1 MSFPATSQALSA
13 AFTFGIVFNSASAA
27 LYICIQG
34 QGTKVFR
41 DGLRL
46 VLITFLAGAA
56 LWAQIDFI
64 ATLIDPSSSLGCQVA
79 VTFASSFDQIAR
91 LALEQ
96 YLLWAINSGLKPSS
110 DTFIPQALLVIRLL
124 VGVVF
129 VAFQRTQ
136 MLPVCQ
142 PSNNMT
148 AIGIAVGATDAVILT
163 LFVLRAFTTGL
174 VRDYR
179 EKRPGHQRAMAVLML
194 LVGLA
199 LWTGASVPLF
209 LGIPTIDIIWR
220 TALPAVAL
228 SLLLALV
235 AAFLGPLVLTKA
247 HASGLPQNSASL
259 PDDFQDPTTQSRD
272 ISSSES
278 NFPPNRYE
286 DLKTG
291 TTTSITATRAFN
303 AGNGAAGAGF
313 AGAAV
318 GAMAWQERKSS
329 EGNTRAQ
336 YQRPR
341 GDAHT
346 GGITAGKLVISH
358 PILQKVGEDSPFNK
372 IATIDLATAARNE
385 KERRNL
391 AALQEPTALIAQRA
405 APRPPG
411 LTAEEAI
418 RRSQSKMRRKEIGR
432 TSQDSTEPRS
442 SDEPDRL
449 LPSATVTSS
458 QTSPGIDSLRRRSP
472 RQSPNELSVAA
483 EEDQSS
489 RGASLQAAQVQ
500 QRILEEK
507 QLPPRRSLESSSSQ
521 QTAVPSDS
529 PSQTSFASPSSG
541 KQTGSPPRPEL
552 PSTWPKQ
559 TSVRDTIR
567 PSRMQAMAARNLP
580 GSSPQQVQ
588 NDTSSSPETSQPL
601 PPLQRRGTVG
611 LPSNPRAQGVKTAVQ
626 DGESQPTVL
635 FMNQIQYNNPAAVQS
650 IIDGAAGKLL
660 VTANV
665 RPDDPSLDLVK
676 GRDSVVHRP
685 RPIPRQ
691 QESDRQLFPS
701 EPSPRG
707 HVRNRSGGSIASR
720 KSILRSTPGSPT
732 QLPALPPLPKSA
744 GQPLRPLPNDT
755 RSMTFDEK
763 MELFF
768 PGAPKSANATVNG
781 LRGSIPELPPLP
793 AAYATEKV
801 KSTDEG
807 SGAELAQRTLSKRSI
822 ASSQR
827 TSLRTQS
834 IFEIEDGP
842 VHMPD
847 IRYTSKFS
855 VDTYTTTER
864 VAADDVHDSW
874 IPIMPERSL
883 SEVSHDGA
891 RRRSSPVIPVTGT
904 RMSVISD
911 ARTRDEEMTTNWGS
925 IHSPVAAVNI
935 KQARQVP
942 VSTYIQ
948 NPDSGHE
955 PRNVSMLDQNDGK
968 EVMTIMLDSSMEHD
982 MSMATVSW
990 FDDQQ
995 HPDSSNDSNHQWHH
1009 RLGEQCTTFSTRKER
1024 VVSRRM
1030 PPPTP
1035 LLLNSTSKNSVIVAA
1050 EPSPLDS
1057 PQEAYKV
1064 IQQQLKQLEEMD
1076 RDPMQ
1081 DESERLRLLERL
1093 EQEMGQQESQWH
1105 DMQNGFS
1112 RDSVSTAETRLSRQ
1126 SEVEKV
1132 SGGTQSRHSQSS
1144 SIAADRRASRRARLQ
1159 SSVRPSRD
1167 SVSDTTSSTAG
1178 ESRPQSRW
1186 QQKLADAEFEYADNA
1201 ADLTT
1206 TKPFLNFLSVSMPKG
1221 HLGSPTPPD
1230 TDESEDEGRDFHS
1243 RAKAVLSRK
1252 NAPCA
1257 KLWKPAPPEAPAS
1270 MNNHLWVAHERVR
1283 APVAPEDL
1291 PGLSVRPAVRKTT
1304 GTLEIES
1311 TRLWNRRNSFAAK
1324 PHSVTVGLWRGSPLP
1339 VPAAQQVKSRPVTQ
1353 RPPRKNKH
1361 VTLLPDI
1368 IESPKEIPNRRGTL
1382 GIFQFPWGEQSDTA
1396 TIQMRPTMFM
1406 AMPGTMSS
1414 GGPAIQAVLEARAK
1428 QLEAEEYSASFFDD
1442 YDEEDDMVS
1451 SSDDDYDY
1459 QEDDED
1465 VEEAVP
1471 EYDEDG
1477 SDYNQEGSDD
1487 DNDDDVDF
1495 DESTLWEI
1503 ASLLKSDQV
1512 PSKNSLLPQP
1522 HPEPQPTIEEFF
1534 FEPLGFEEDIDKRP
1548 FDNQFDPNVGYDS
1561 ISIALDSEESP
1572 SLPRAIGLWT
1582 ETLEET
1588 TVSQGLG
1595 LPEVDDTTWDRY
1607 LPTAEPLL
1615 RNKPKK
1621 VEAAVIQS
1629 TDLWSSPSS
1638 PVKAPALML
1647 WAAPKLASAPSG
1659 KSANSPTEPLWTAKG
1674 TVMTEESHGL
1684 YSPSH
1689 VRSEY
1694 RTTTAEPAAQGLFR
1708 KPRSA
1713 EERPVEL
1720 LTSSSLWTAPL
1731 ETEPEQIWLLAAS
1744 MPQAVDKAKLEDVSA
1759 GQSSII
1765 EAVENVYPRATT
1777 SRSLWVAP
1785 SQPAEKAVGGLFD
1798 ASAFR
1803 QDFRTTSASPA
1814 ALELVRKPRQ
1824 VVEAVPEIPPST
1836 LLWSQDRLAKA
1847 KHADTFWITS
1857 ASNVQKGI
1865 SPAAA
1870 AFLWVAPTANAS
1882 HNPIGLYQSGQ
1893 LRTGFRT
1900 TSAAPAA
1907 RETPRKA
1914 RVNEEPLAKLNSSTL
1929 WKQESDASDE
1939 HNWLSFA
1946 GNEPRGQDSP
1956 SYRKSIASESASPTD
1971 STGLSSSMDSSVISS
1986 ISLPKDRFP
1995 DHQEPEQPT
2004 APESSAY
2011 TQGMLEVS
2019 PDIKIMTLAGVSDQV
2034 EPSKTRL
2041 RRSTKT
2047 TSADWDTELLF
2058 AVVAGQT
2065 RQHQRPQAATTPAH
2079 GDDSHGQTINASRP
2093 RCPEATA
2100 AEWDL
2105 ALAEALSSGTQTA
2118 GMTQSGGVEGSVQ
2131 SEPLLPTISL
2141 WLQPSKKADIQGF
2154 LWTQAMPMNQKL
2166 GMPPSIE
2173 NRLGDIETQRL
2184 RRKRVRAFIPKSRRA
2199 EIRYQIA
2206 AIEAGADPATVGLVN
2221 FSGHSLWTAE
2231 DASRPESVH
2240 LRGQGR
2246 DWLRL

>member
-27 LYICIQG
+27 LYLCIQG

-136 MLPVCQ
+136 VLPVCQ

-148 AIGIAVGATDAVILT
+148 AIGIAVGATDAVILA
-163 LFVLRAFTTGL
+163 LFVLRAFKTGL

-179 EKRPGHQRAMAVLML
+179 EKRPGHQRARAVLML

-220 TALPAVAL
+220 TALPAAAL

-259 PDDFQDPTTQSRD
+259 PDDFQDPTSQSRD
-272 ISSSES
+272 LSSSES

-313 AGAAV
+313 AGVAV
-318 GAMAWQERKSS
+318 GAMAWQERQSS
-329 EGNTRAQ
+329 EGNSRAQ

-341 GDAHT
+341 GDATT
-346 GGITAGKLVISH
+346 GGTTAGKLIISH
-358 PILQKVGEDSPFNK
+358 PILQNVGEDSPFNK

-432 TSQDSTEPRS
+432 TSQDSTEPRL
-442 SDEPDRL
+442 SDEPNRL
-449 LPSATVTSS
+449 MPSATVTSS

-483 EEDQSS
+483 EEDQLPS
-489 RGASLQAAQVQ
+489 GASLQAAHVQ
-500 QRILEEK
+500 HRTLEEK

-521 QTAVPSDS
+521 QTAVPSIS
-529 PSQTSFASPSSG
+529 SSQTSFASPSPG

-580 GSSPQQVQ
+580 GTSPQQAQ
-588 NDTSSSPETSQPL
+588 RDKNSSSETPQPL

-611 LPSNPRAQGVKTAVQ
+611 LPSNPRAQGMKTAVQ

-665 RPDDPSLDLVK
+665 RPDDPSLDLGK
-676 GRDSVVHRP
+676 GRESVVHRP

-701 EPSPRG
+701 EQSPRG

-763 MELFF
+763 MDLFF
-768 PGAPKSANATVNG
+768 PGAPRSANTTVNG
-781 LRGSIPELPPLP
+781 LRGSIPDLPPLP
-793 AAYATEKV
+793 AAYAMEKL

-807 SGAELAQRTLSKRSI
+807 SGAEVAQRALSKRSI

-827 TSLRTQS
+827 TSLRTRS
-834 IFEIEDGP
+834 IFEIEDEP
-842 VHMPD
+842 VHKPD
-847 IRYTSKFS
+847 TRYTSKFS

-874 IPIMPERSL
+874 IPIMPERPL

-891 RRRSSPVIPVTGT
+891 RRRSSPVIPVTGA

-911 ARTRDEEMTTNWGS
+911 ARTRDEETTTNWGS

-948 NPDSGHE
+948 NPDSGQE

-982 MSMATVSW
+982 MSMATASW

-995 HPDSSNDSNHQWHH
+995 YPDSSNNLNHRWHH

-1035 LLLNSTSKNSVIVAA
+1035 LLLNSTSKNSVLVAA

-1112 RDSVSTAETRLSRQ
+1112 RDSVSTAETRSSRQ
-1126 SEVEKV
+1126 SEVEKI
-1132 SGGTQSRHSQSS
+1132 SRGTQSRHSQSS

-1159 SSVRPSRD
+1159 NSVRPSRD
-1167 SVSDTTSSTAG
+1167 SISDTTSSTAG

-1186 QQKLADAEFEYADNA
+1186 QQKLADAEYEYAENA

-1206 TKPFLNFLSVSMPKG
+1206 TKPFLNFLSVSMPKA

-1230 TDESEDEGRDFHS
+1230 TDESADEGRDFHS

-1257 KLWKPAPPEAPAS
+1257 KLWKPTPPEAPAFIS
-1270 MNNHLWVAHERVR
+1270 NHLWVAHERVR

-1291 PGLSVRPAVRKTT
+1291 PCLSVRPAVRKTT

-1339 VPAAQQVKSRPVTQ
+1339 VLAAQQVKPRPVTQ

-1368 IESPKEIPNRRGTL
+1368 IESPKEMPNKRGTL
-1382 GIFQFPWGEQSDTA
+1382 GIFQFPWGERSDTA
-1396 TIQMRPTMFM
+1396 TIQMRPTMFT

-1442 YDEEDDMVS
+1442 YDEEDDMDS

-1477 SDYNQEGSDD
+1477 SAYNQEGSDD

-1522 HPEPQPTIEEFF
+1522 HPEPQPSIEEFF

-1548 FDNQFDPNVGYDS
+1548 FDNQYDSNVSYDS
-1561 ISIALDSEESP
+1561 ISIALDGDESP
-1572 SLPRAIGLWT
+1572 SLPRATGLWT
-1582 ETLEET
+1582 ETREGPA
-1588 TVSQGLG
+1588 VSRELG
-1595 LPEVDDTTWDRY
+1595 LPEVDDATWERY
-1607 LPTAEPLL
+1607 LPTTEPLL
-1615 RNKPKK
+1615 R
-1621 VEAAVIQS
+1621 
-1629 TDLWSSPSS
+1629 
-1638 PVKAPALML
+1638 
-1647 WAAPKLASAPSG
+1647 
-1659 KSANSPTEPLWTAKG
+1659 
-1674 TVMTEESHGL
+1674 
-1684 YSPSH
+1684 
-1689 VRSEY
+1689 
-1694 RTTTAEPAAQGLFR
+1694 
-1708 KPRSA
+1708 
-1713 EERPVEL
+1713 
-1720 LTSSSLWTAPL
+1720 
-1731 ETEPEQIWLLAAS
+1731 
-1744 MPQAVDKAKLEDVSA
+1744 
-1759 GQSSII
+1759 
-1765 EAVENVYPRATT
+1765 
-1777 SRSLWVAP
+1777 
-1785 SQPAEKAVGGLFD
+1785 
-1798 ASAFR
+1798 
-1803 QDFRTTSASPA
+1803 
-1814 ALELVRKPRQ
+1814 
-1824 VVEAVPEIPPST
+1824 
-1836 LLWSQDRLAKA
+1836 
-1847 KHADTFWITS
+1847 
-1857 ASNVQKGI
+1857 
-1865 SPAAA
+1865 
-1870 AFLWVAPTANAS
+1870 
-1882 HNPIGLYQSGQ
+1882 
-1893 LRTGFRT
+1893 
-1900 TSAAPAA
+1900 
-1907 RETPRKA
+1907 
-1914 RVNEEPLAKLNSSTL
+1914 
-1929 WKQESDASDE
+1929 
-1939 HNWLSFA
+1939 
-1946 GNEPRGQDSP
+1946 
-1956 SYRKSIASESASPTD
+1956 
-1971 STGLSSSMDSSVISS
+1971 
-1986 ISLPKDRFP
+1986 
-1995 DHQEPEQPT
+1995 
-2004 APESSAY
+2004 
-2011 TQGMLEVS
+2011 
-2019 PDIKIMTLAGVSDQV
+2019 
-2034 EPSKTRL
+2034 
-2041 RRSTKT
+2041 
-2047 TSADWDTELLF
+2047 
-2058 AVVAGQT
+2058 
-2065 RQHQRPQAATTPAH
+2065 
-2079 GDDSHGQTINASRP
+2079 
-2093 RCPEATA
+2093 
-2100 AEWDL
+2100 
-2105 ALAEALSSGTQTA
+2105 
-2118 GMTQSGGVEGSVQ
+2118 
-2131 SEPLLPTISL
+2131 
-2141 WLQPSKKADIQGF
+2141 
-2154 LWTQAMPMNQKL
+2154 TQAMSARSTVQQRQSLPQKGFVESHAL
-2166 GMPPSIE
+2166 
-2173 NRLGDIETQRL
+2173 QRS
-2184 RRKRVRAFIPKSRRA
+2184 VRS
-2199 EIRYQIA
+2199 
-2206 AIEAGADPATVGLVN
+2206 
-2221 FSGHSLWTAE
+2221 SS
-2231 DASRPESVH
+2231 
-2240 LRGQGR
+2240 
-2246 DWLRL
+2246 

>member
-27 LYICIQG
+27 LYLCIQG

-136 MLPVCQ
+136 VLPVCQ

-148 AIGIAVGATDAVILT
+148 AIGIAVGATDAVILA
-163 LFVLRAFTTGL
+163 LFVLRAFKTGL

-179 EKRPGHQRAMAVLML
+179 EKRPGHQRARAVLML

-220 TALPAVAL
+220 TALPAAAL
-228 SLLLALV
+228 SLLLA
-235 AAFLGPLVLTKA
+235 
-247 HASGLPQNSASL
+247 
-259 PDDFQDPTTQSRD
+259 
-272 ISSSES
+272 
-278 NFPPNRYE
+278 
-286 DLKTG
+286 
-291 TTTSITATRAFN
+291 TRAFD

-313 AGAAV
+313 AGVAV
-318 GAMAWQERKSS
+318 GAMAWQERQSS
-329 EGNTRAQ
+329 EGNSRAQ

-341 GDAHT
+341 GDATT
-346 GGITAGKLVISH
+346 GGTTAGKLIISH
-358 PILQKVGEDSPFNK
+358 PILQNVGEDSPFNK

-442 SDEPDRL
+442 SDEPNRL
-449 LPSATVTSS
+449 MPSATVTSS

-483 EEDQSS
+483 EEDQLPS
-489 RGASLQAAQVQ
+489 GASLQAAHVQ
-500 QRILEEK
+500 HRTLEEK

-521 QTAVPSDS
+521 QTAVPSIS
-529 PSQTSFASPSSG
+529 SSQTSFASPSPG

-580 GSSPQQVQ
+580 GTSPQQAQ
-588 NDTSSSPETSQPL
+588 RDKNSSSEMPQPL

-611 LPSNPRAQGVKTAVQ
+611 LPSNPRAQGMKTAVQ

-665 RPDDPSLDLVK
+665 RPDDPSLDL
-676 GRDSVVHRP
+676 
-685 RPIPRQ
+685 
-691 QESDRQLFPS
+691 
-701 EPSPRG
+701 
-707 HVRNRSGGSIASR
+707 
-720 KSILRSTPGSPT
+720 
-732 QLPALPPLPKSA
+732 

-763 MELFF
+763 MDLFF
-768 PGAPKSANATVNG
+768 PGAPQSANATVNG
-781 LRGSIPELPPLP
+781 LRGSIPDLPPLP
-793 AAYATEKV
+793 AAYATEKL
-801 KSTDEG
+801 KSTDER
-807 SGAELAQRTLSKRSI
+807 SGAEVARRALSKRSI

-827 TSLRTQS
+827 TSLQTRS
-834 IFEIEDGP
+834 IFEIEDEP
-842 VHMPD
+842 VHKPD
-847 IRYTSKFS
+847 TRYTSKFS

-874 IPIMPERSL
+874 IPIMPERPL

-891 RRRSSPVIPVTGT
+891 RRRSSPVIPVTGA

-911 ARTRDEEMTTNWGS
+911 ARTRDEETTTNWGS

-948 NPDSGHE
+948 NPDSGQE
-955 PRNVSMLDQNDGK
+955 PRNVSMLEQNDGK

-982 MSMATVSW
+982 MSIATASW

-995 HPDSSNDSNHQWHH
+995 YPDSSNDLNHRWHH

-1035 LLLNSTSKNSVIVAA
+1035 LLLNSTSKNSVLVAA

-1112 RDSVSTAETRLSRQ
+1112 RDSVSTAETRSSRQ
-1126 SEVEKV
+1126 SEVEKI
-1132 SGGTQSRHSQSS
+1132 SRGTQSRHSQSS

-1167 SVSDTTSSTAG
+1167 SISDTTSTAG

-1186 QQKLADAEFEYADNA
+1186 QQKLADAEYEYAENA

-1206 TKPFLNFLSVSMPKG
+1206 TKPFLNFLSVSMPKA

-1230 TDESEDEGRDFHS
+1230 TDESADEGRDFHS

-1257 KLWKPAPPEAPAS
+1257 KLWKPTPPEAPAFIS
-1270 MNNHLWVAHERVR
+1270 NHLWVAHERVR

-1291 PGLSVRPAVRKTT
+1291 PCLSIRPAVRKTT

-1339 VPAAQQVKSRPVTQ
+1339 VLAAQQVKPRPVTQ

-1368 IESPKEIPNRRGTL
+1368 IESPKEMPNKRGTL
-1382 GIFQFPWGEQSDTA
+1382 GIFQFPWGERSDTA
-1396 TIQMRPTMFM
+1396 TIQMRPTMFT

-1442 YDEEDDMVS
+1442 YDEEDDMDS

-1477 SDYNQEGSDD
+1477 SAYNQEGSDD

-1548 FDNQFDPNVGYDS
+1548 FDNQYDSNISYDS
-1561 ISIALDSEESP
+1561 ISIALDGDESP
-1572 SLPRAIGLWT
+1572 SLPRATGLWT
-1582 ETLEET
+1582 ETWEGPA
-1588 TVSQGLG
+1588 VSRELG
-1595 LPEVDDTTWDRY
+1595 LPEVDDATWERY
-1607 LPTAEPLL
+1607 LSTTEPLL
-1615 RNKPKK
+1615 RSKPET

-1629 TDLWSSPSS
+1629 TQLWSSPSS
-1638 PVKAPALML
+1638 PVKAPASIL
-1647 WAAPKLASAPSG
+1647 WAAPKLASAPTSR
-1659 KSANSPTEPLWTAKG
+1659 SASSPIEPLWTAMV
-1674 TVMTEESHGL
+1674 TVMTEKSHGL

-1694 RTTTAEPAAQGLFR
+1694 RTTTAEPVAKGLRR

-1731 ETEPEQIWLLAAS
+1731 QTESEQIWVLAAS
-1744 MPQAVDKAKLEDVSA
+1744 MPQAVDKAKLEDING

-1765 EAVENVYPRATT
+1765 EAVKNVYPRATT
-1777 SRSLWVAP
+1777 SCSLWVAP
-1785 SQPAEKAVGGLFD
+1785 SPRVEKAARGLFD

-1814 ALELVRKPRQ
+1814 ALQLVRKPRQ
-1824 VVEAVPEIPPST
+1824 VVEAVSEIPPST
-1836 LLWSQDRLAKA
+1836 LLWSQGRPARA
-1847 KHADTFWITS
+1847 KHADIFWITS
-1857 ASNVQKGI
+1857 ASNVQKGS
-1865 SPAAA
+1865 SPAAGP
-1870 AFLWVAPTANAS
+1870 FLWVAPTVNAS

-1893 LRTGFRT
+1893 LRTSFRT

-1907 RETPRKA
+1907 LETPHKA
-1914 RVNEEPLAKLNSSTL
+1914 RVNEEPLAKLSSSTL

-1939 HNWLSFA
+1939 YNWLSFA
-1946 GNEPRGQDSP
+1946 SKESRGQYSP
-1956 SYRKSIASESASPTD
+1956 SRRSSIASESVSPTE
-1971 STGLSSSMDSSVISS
+1971 SIGLSSSMDSSSITSS
-1986 ISLPKDRFP
+1986 SLLKDGFP
-1995 DHQEPEQPT
+1995 GFQAPEQPT
-2004 APESSAY
+2004 ALEASADDHG
-2011 TQGMLEVS
+2011 TLELS
-2019 PDIKIMTLAGVSDQV
+2019 PDIKTPTLAEVSDKV
-2034 EPSKTRL
+2034 EPPETRL

-2065 RQHQRPQAATTPAH
+2065 RQHQQPQAAATLAH
-2079 GDDSHGQTINASRP
+2079 GDDSSDQTIHASRP
-2093 RCPEATA
+2093 RRPETTA
-2100 AEWDL
+2100 AEWDM
-2105 ALAEALSSGTQTA
+2105 ALTDALTSGTHT
-2118 GMTQSGGVEGSVQ
+2118 GGTTQSGRVEESIQ
-2131 SEPLLPTISL
+2131 SEPLLPTTSL
-2141 WLQPSKKADIQGF
+2141 WLQPSSKADTQGF
-2154 LWTQAMPMNQKL
+2154 LWTRAMPTNQKL
-2166 GMPPSIE
+2166 DMAPSIE
-2173 NRLGDIETQRL
+2173 NRLDDIESQRL
-2184 RRKRVRAFIPKSRRA
+2184 RRKRVRALIPKSRRA
-2199 EIRYQIA
+2199 EIRHQIA

-2221 FSGHSLWTAE
+2221 FFGHTLWTAE
-2231 DASRPESVH
+2231 DASRPESLD

>member
-27 LYICIQG
+27 LYLCIQG

-136 MLPVCQ
+136 VLPVCQ

-148 AIGIAVGATDAVILT
+148 AIGIAVGATDAVILA
-163 LFVLRAFTTGL
+163 LFVLRAFKTGL

-179 EKRPGHQRAMAVLML
+179 EKRPGHQRARAVLML

-220 TALPAVAL
+220 TALPAAAL
-228 SLLLALV
+228 SLLL
-235 AAFLGPLVLTKA
+235 
-247 HASGLPQNSASL
+247 
-259 PDDFQDPTTQSRD
+259 
-272 ISSSES
+272 
-278 NFPPNRYE
+278 
-286 DLKTG
+286 
-291 TTTSITATRAFN
+291 ATRAFN

-313 AGAAV
+313 AGVAV
-318 GAMAWQERKSS
+318 GAMAWQERQSS
-329 EGNTRAQ
+329 EGNSRAQ

-341 GDAHT
+341 GDATT
-346 GGITAGKLVISH
+346 GGTTAGKLIISH
-358 PILQKVGEDSPFNK
+358 PILQNVGEDSPFNK

-432 TSQDSTEPRS
+432 TSQDSTEPR
-442 SDEPDRL
+442 L
-449 LPSATVTSS
+449 
-458 QTSPGIDSLRRRSP
+458 
-472 RQSPNELSVAA
+472 
-483 EEDQSS
+483 
-489 RGASLQAAQVQ
+489 
-500 QRILEEK
+500 
-507 QLPPRRSLESSSSQ
+507 
-521 QTAVPSDS
+521 
-529 PSQTSFASPSSG
+529 
-541 KQTGSPPRPEL
+541 
-552 PSTWPKQ
+552 
-559 TSVRDTIR
+559 
-567 PSRMQAMAARNLP
+567 
-580 GSSPQQVQ
+580 
-588 NDTSSSPETSQPL
+588 
-601 PPLQRRGTVG
+601 RGTVG
-611 LPSNPRAQGVKTAVQ
+611 LPSNPRAQGMKTAVQ

-665 RPDDPSLDLVK
+665 RPDDPSLDL
-676 GRDSVVHRP
+676 
-685 RPIPRQ
+685 
-691 QESDRQLFPS
+691 
-701 EPSPRG
+701 
-707 HVRNRSGGSIASR
+707 
-720 KSILRSTPGSPT
+720 
-732 QLPALPPLPKSA
+732 

-763 MELFF
+763 MDLFF
-768 PGAPKSANATVNG
+768 PGAPRSANTTVNG
-781 LRGSIPELPPLP
+781 LRGSIPDLPPLP
-793 AAYATEKV
+793 AAYAMEKL

-807 SGAELAQRTLSKRSI
+807 SGAEVAQRALSKRSI

-827 TSLRTQS
+827 TSLRTRS
-834 IFEIEDGP
+834 IFEIEDEP
-842 VHMPD
+842 VHKPD
-847 IRYTSKFS
+847 TRYTSKFS

-874 IPIMPERSL
+874 IPIMPERPL

-891 RRRSSPVIPVTGT
+891 RRRSSPVIPVTGA

-911 ARTRDEEMTTNWGS
+911 ARTRDEETTTNWGS

-948 NPDSGHE
+948 NPDSGQE

-982 MSMATVSW
+982 MSMATASW

-995 HPDSSNDSNHQWHH
+995 YPDSSNNLNHRWHH

-1035 LLLNSTSKNSVIVAA
+1035 LLLNSTSKNSVLVAA

-1112 RDSVSTAETRLSRQ
+1112 RDSVSTAETRSSRQ
-1126 SEVEKV
+1126 SEVEKI
-1132 SGGTQSRHSQSS
+1132 SRGTQSRHSQSS

-1159 SSVRPSRD
+1159 NSVRPSRD
-1167 SVSDTTSSTAG
+1167 SISDTTSSTAG

-1186 QQKLADAEFEYADNA
+1186 QQKLADAEYEYAENA

-1206 TKPFLNFLSVSMPKG
+1206 TKPFLNFLSVSMPKA

-1230 TDESEDEGRDFHS
+1230 TDESADEGRDFHS

-1257 KLWKPAPPEAPAS
+1257 KLWKPTPPEAPAFIS
-1270 MNNHLWVAHERVR
+1270 NHLWVAHERVR

-1291 PGLSVRPAVRKTT
+1291 PCLSVRPAVRKTT

-1339 VPAAQQVKSRPVTQ
+1339 VLAAQQVKPRPVTQ

-1368 IESPKEIPNRRGTL
+1368 IESPKEMPNKRGTL
-1382 GIFQFPWGEQSDTA
+1382 GIFQFPWGERSDTA
-1396 TIQMRPTMFM
+1396 TIQMRPTMFT

-1442 YDEEDDMVS
+1442 YDEEDDMDS

-1477 SDYNQEGSDD
+1477 SAYNQEGSDD

-1522 HPEPQPTIEEFF
+1522 HPEPQPSIEEFF

-1548 FDNQFDPNVGYDS
+1548 FDNQYDSNVSYDS
-1561 ISIALDSEESP
+1561 ISIALDGDESP
-1572 SLPRAIGLWT
+1572 SLPRATGLWT
-1582 ETLEET
+1582 ETREGPA
-1588 TVSQGLG
+1588 VSRELG
-1595 LPEVDDTTWDRY
+1595 LPEVDDATWERY
-1607 LPTAEPLL
+1607 LPTTEPLL
-1615 RNKPKK
+1615 RSKPET

-1629 TDLWSSPSS
+1629 TQLWSSPSS
-1638 PVKAPALML
+1638 PVKAPASML
-1647 WAAPKLASAPSG
+1647 WAAPKLASAPTSR
-1659 KSANSPTEPLWTAKG
+1659 SASSPIEPLWTAMV
-1674 TVMTEESHGL
+1674 TVMTEKPHGL

-1694 RTTTAEPAAQGLFR
+1694 RTTTAEPAAKGLRR

-1731 ETEPEQIWLLAAS
+1731 QTESEQIWVLAAS
-1744 MPQAVDKAKLEDVSA
+1744 MPQAVDKAKLEDING

-1777 SRSLWVAP
+1777 SCSLWVAP
-1785 SQPAEKAVGGLFD
+1785 SQRAEKAVRGLFD

-1824 VVEAVPEIPPST
+1824 VVEAVSEIPPST
-1836 LLWSQDRLAKA
+1836 LLWSQGRPARA
-1847 KHADTFWITS
+1847 KHADIFWITS
-1857 ASNVQKGI
+1857 ASNVQKGS
-1865 SPAAA
+1865 SPAAGP
-1870 AFLWVAPTANAS
+1870 FLWVAPTVNAS

-1893 LRTGFRT
+1893 LRTSFRT

-1907 RETPRKA
+1907 LETPHKA
-1914 RVNEEPLAKLNSSTL
+1914 RVNEEPLAILSSSTL

-1939 HNWLSFA
+1939 YNWLSFA
-1946 GNEPRGQDSP
+1946 SKESRGQYSP
-1956 SYRKSIASESASPTD
+1956 SRRSSIASESVSPTE
-1971 STGLSSSMDSSVISS
+1971 SIGLSSSMDSSSITSS
-1986 ISLPKDRFP
+1986 SLLKDGFP
-1995 DHQEPEQPT
+1995 GFQEPEQPT
-2004 APESSAY
+2004 ALEESADDHG
-2011 TQGMLEVS
+2011 TLELS
-2019 PDIKIMTLAGVSDQV
+2019 PDIKTPTLAEVSDKV
-2034 EPSKTRL
+2034 EPPKTRL

-2065 RQHQRPQAATTPAH
+2065 RQHQQPQAAATPAH
-2079 GDDSHGQTINASRP
+2079 GDDSSDQTIHASRP
-2093 RCPEATA
+2093 RRPDITA
-2100 AEWDL
+2100 AEWDM
-2105 ALAEALSSGTQTA
+2105 ALTDALTSGTHTA
-2118 GMTQSGGVEGSVQ
+2118 GTTQSGRVEESVQ
-2131 SEPLLPTISL
+2131 SEPLLPTTSL
-2141 WLQPSKKADIQGF
+2141 WLQPSSKADTQGF
-2154 LWTQAMPMNQKL
+2154 LWTRAMPTNQKL
-2166 GMPPSIE
+2166 DMAPSIE
-2173 NRLGDIETQRL
+2173 NRLDDIESQRL
-2184 RRKRVRAFIPKSRRA
+2184 RRKRVRALIPKSRRA
-2199 EIRYQIA
+2199 EIRHQIA

-2221 FSGHSLWTAE
+2221 FSGHTLWTAE
-2231 DASRPESVH
+2231 DASRPESLY

>member
-27 LYICIQG
+27 LYLCIQG

-136 MLPVCQ
+136 VLPVCQ

-148 AIGIAVGATDAVILT
+148 AIGIAVGATDAVILA
-163 LFVLRAFTTGL
+163 LFVLRAFKTGL

-179 EKRPGHQRAMAVLML
+179 EKRPGHQRARAVLML

-220 TALPAVAL
+220 TALPAAAL

-259 PDDFQDPTTQSRD
+259 PDDFQDPTSQSRD
-272 ISSSES
+272 LSSSES

-313 AGAAV
+313 AGVAV
-318 GAMAWQERKSS
+318 GAMAWQERQSS
-329 EGNTRAQ
+329 EGNSRAQ

-341 GDAHT
+341 GDATT
-346 GGITAGKLVISH
+346 GGTTAGKLIISH
-358 PILQKVGEDSPFNK
+358 PILQNVGEDSPFNK

-432 TSQDSTEPRS
+432 TSQDSTEPRL
-442 SDEPDRL
+442 SDEPNRL
-449 LPSATVTSS
+449 MPSATVTSS

-483 EEDQSS
+483 EEDQLPS
-489 RGASLQAAQVQ
+489 GASLQAAHVQ
-500 QRILEEK
+500 HRTLEEK

-521 QTAVPSDS
+521 QTAVPSIS
-529 PSQTSFASPSSG
+529 SSQTSFASPSPG

-580 GSSPQQVQ
+580 GTSPQQAQ
-588 NDTSSSPETSQPL
+588 RDKNSSSETPQPL

-611 LPSNPRAQGVKTAVQ
+611 LPSNPRAQGMKTAVQ

-665 RPDDPSLDLVK
+665 RPDDPSLDLGK
-676 GRDSVVHRP
+676 GRESVVHRP

-701 EPSPRG
+701 EQSPRG

-763 MELFF
+763 MDLFF
-768 PGAPKSANATVNG
+768 PGAPRSANTTVNG
-781 LRGSIPELPPLP
+781 LRGSIPDLPPLP
-793 AAYATEKV
+793 AAYAMEKL

-807 SGAELAQRTLSKRSI
+807 SGAEVAQRALSKRSI

-827 TSLRTQS
+827 TSLRTRS
-834 IFEIEDGP
+834 IFEIEDEP
-842 VHMPD
+842 VHKPD
-847 IRYTSKFS
+847 TRYTSKFS

-874 IPIMPERSL
+874 IPIMPERPL

-891 RRRSSPVIPVTGT
+891 RRRSSPVIPVTGA

-911 ARTRDEEMTTNWGS
+911 ARTRDEETTTNWGS

-948 NPDSGHE
+948 NPDSGQE

-982 MSMATVSW
+982 MSMATASW

-995 HPDSSNDSNHQWHH
+995 YPDSSNNLNHRWHH

-1035 LLLNSTSKNSVIVAA
+1035 LLLNSTSKNSVLVAA

-1112 RDSVSTAETRLSRQ
+1112 RDSVSTAETRSSRQ
-1126 SEVEKV
+1126 SEVEKI
-1132 SGGTQSRHSQSS
+1132 SRGTQSRHSQSS

-1159 SSVRPSRD
+1159 NSVRPSRD
-1167 SVSDTTSSTAG
+1167 SISDTTSSTAG

-1186 QQKLADAEFEYADNA
+1186 QQKLADAEYEYAENA

-1206 TKPFLNFLSVSMPKG
+1206 TKPFLNFLSVSMPKA

-1230 TDESEDEGRDFHS
+1230 TDESADEGRDFHS

-1257 KLWKPAPPEAPAS
+1257 KLWKPTPPEAPAFIS
-1270 MNNHLWVAHERVR
+1270 NHLWVAHERVR

-1291 PGLSVRPAVRKTT
+1291 PCLSVRPAVRKTT

-1339 VPAAQQVKSRPVTQ
+1339 VLAAQQVKPRPVTQ

-1368 IESPKEIPNRRGTL
+1368 IESPKEMPNKRGTL
-1382 GIFQFPWGEQSDTA
+1382 GIFQFPWGERSDTA
-1396 TIQMRPTMFM
+1396 TIQMRPTMFT

-1442 YDEEDDMVS
+1442 YDEEDDMDS

-1477 SDYNQEGSDD
+1477 SAYNQEGSDD

-1522 HPEPQPTIEEFF
+1522 HPEPQPSIEEFF

-1548 FDNQFDPNVGYDS
+1548 FDNQYDSNVSYDS
-1561 ISIALDSEESP
+1561 ISIALDGDESP
-1572 SLPRAIGLWT
+1572 SLPRATGLWT
-1582 ETLEET
+1582 ETREGPA
-1588 TVSQGLG
+1588 VSRELG
-1595 LPEVDDTTWDRY
+1595 LPEVDDATWERY
-1607 LPTAEPLL
+1607 LPTTEPLL
-1615 RNKPKK
+1615 R
-1621 VEAAVIQS
+1621 I
-1629 TDLWSSPSS
+1629 
-1638 PVKAPALML
+1638 
-1647 WAAPKLASAPSG
+1647 
-1659 KSANSPTEPLWTAKG
+1659 
-1674 TVMTEESHGL
+1674 MTEKPHGL

-1694 RTTTAEPAAQGLFR
+1694 RTTTAEPAAKGLRR

-1731 ETEPEQIWLLAAS
+1731 QTESEQIWVLAAS
-1744 MPQAVDKAKLEDVSA
+1744 MPQAVDKAKLEDING

-1777 SRSLWVAP
+1777 SCSLWVAP
-1785 SQPAEKAVGGLFD
+1785 SQRAEKAVRGLFD

-1824 VVEAVPEIPPST
+1824 VVEAVSEIPPST
-1836 LLWSQDRLAKA
+1836 LLWSQGRPARA
-1847 KHADTFWITS
+1847 KHADIFWITS
-1857 ASNVQKGI
+1857 ASNVQKGS
-1865 SPAAA
+1865 SPAAGP
-1870 AFLWVAPTANAS
+1870 FLWVAPTVNAS

-1893 LRTGFRT
+1893 LRTSFRT

-1907 RETPRKA
+1907 LETPHKA
-1914 RVNEEPLAKLNSSTL
+1914 RVNEEPLAILSSSTL

-1939 HNWLSFA
+1939 YNWLSFA
-1946 GNEPRGQDSP
+1946 SKESRGQYSP
-1956 SYRKSIASESASPTD
+1956 SRRSSIASESVSPTE
-1971 STGLSSSMDSSVISS
+1971 SIGLSSSMDSSSITSS
-1986 ISLPKDRFP
+1986 SLLKDGFP
-1995 DHQEPEQPT
+1995 GFQEPEQPT
-2004 APESSAY
+2004 ALEESADDHG
-2011 TQGMLEVS
+2011 TLELS
-2019 PDIKIMTLAGVSDQV
+2019 PDIKTPTLAEVSDKV
-2034 EPSKTRL
+2034 EPPKTRL

-2065 RQHQRPQAATTPAH
+2065 RQHQQPQAAATPAH
-2079 GDDSHGQTINASRP
+2079 GDDSSDQTIHASRP
-2093 RCPEATA
+2093 RRPDITA
-2100 AEWDL
+2100 AEWDM
-2105 ALAEALSSGTQTA
+2105 ALTDALTSGTHTA
-2118 GMTQSGGVEGSVQ
+2118 GTTQSGRVEESVQ
-2131 SEPLLPTISL
+2131 SEPLLPTTSL
-2141 WLQPSKKADIQGF
+2141 WLQPSSKADTQGF
-2154 LWTQAMPMNQKL
+2154 LWTRAMPTNQKL
-2166 GMPPSIE
+2166 DMAPSIE
-2173 NRLGDIETQRL
+2173 NRLDDIESQRL
-2184 RRKRVRAFIPKSRRA
+2184 RRKRVRALIPKSRRA
-2199 EIRYQIA
+2199 EIRHQIA

-2221 FSGHSLWTAE
+2221 FSGHTLWTAE
-2231 DASRPESVH
+2231 DASRPESLY